1 MTKKNTFFL
10 LIFLIFSNIV
20 FSQRDAQY
28 TNYMFNTQLIQPAYV
43 GTSGHTVIT
52 ALGRVQWIDLNGGP
66 ETLTVSLDTPMGKQD
81 NMGLGL
87 SIFSDNIGPA
97 SENRVTVDFSYSL
110 NFPFSK
116 LTFGLKGGIN
126 ELEVD
131 YSKLNI
137 ADENDPFV
145 VYDSNKLK
153 PRIGLG
159 IYFNTED
166 YYLGF
171 SAPNLLETKYYDEFE
186 IENSSFS
193 VVSDKIPYFAMAGYV
208 FDLTQNIKV
217 KPATLMKF
225 VKGAPIQWDLS
236 LNFLFNYKTTLGI
249 ANRLDSALCFLAG
262 FQLSDSFFI
271 GFGYDY
277 MVNELRSFNSG
288 SYEIILKFKL
298 LSAEGKILTPR
309 FF

>member
-1 MTKKNTFFL
+1 
-10 LIFLIFSNIV
+10 
-20 FSQRDAQY
+20 
-28 TNYMFNTQLIQPAYV
+28 
-43 GTSGHTVIT
+43 
-52 ALGRVQWIDLNGGP
+52 
-66 ETLTVSLDTPMGKQD
+66 
-81 NMGLGL
+81 
-87 SIFSDNIGPA
+87 
-97 SENRVTVDFSYSL
+97 
-110 NFPFSK
+110 
-116 LTFGLKGGIN
+116 
-126 ELEVD
+126 
-131 YSKLNI
+131 
-137 ADENDPFV
+137 
-145 VYDSNKLK
+145 
-153 PRIGLG
+153 
-159 IYFNTED
+159 
-166 YYLGF
+166 
-171 SAPNLLETKYYDEFE
+171 
-186 IENSSFS
+186 
-193 VVSDKIPYFAMAGYV
+193 MAGYV